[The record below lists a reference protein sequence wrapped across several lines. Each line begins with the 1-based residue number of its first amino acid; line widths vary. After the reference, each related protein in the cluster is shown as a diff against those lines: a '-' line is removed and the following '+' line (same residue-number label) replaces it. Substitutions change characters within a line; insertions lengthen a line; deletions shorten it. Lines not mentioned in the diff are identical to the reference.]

1 MTEHTLTF
9 YGEEL
14 EQLKADAARLGGLVE
29 AQVSDAI
36 DAVARRDVDLAQA
49 VIVRDEKLDIL
60 QRDIEKKAIRMIAL
74 RQPVA
79 HDLRRTVGAM
89 KLSVALERAGDYAKN
104 IGKRALIIAEAEP
117 ITPLTRSIERMGRLV
132 VSRLKEALDA
142 YATGDLDRARRIWV
156 SDEEVDEH
164 YNSLFRELLTY
175 MMSDPRTIGACAHL
189 LFIGKNLERI
199 GDYATTVCE
208 IVHYEVTGEEIVGD
222 RPKWAMAES
231 PPPQPGAGS

>member
-1 MTEHTLTF
+1 MNEHTLTF
-9 YGEEL
+9 FGQEL
-14 EQLKADAARLGGLVE
+14 EQLKADTARLGGLVE
-29 AQVSDAI
+29 AQVSDAV
-36 DAVARRDVDLAQA
+36 DAVARREIDLAQA
-49 VIVRDEKLDIL
+49 VIVRDEKVDIL
-60 QRDIEKKAIRMIAL
+60 QREIERKAIKMIAL

-79 HDLRRTVGAM
+79 QDLRRTVGSM
-89 KLSVALERAGDYAKN
+89 KLSLSLERAGDYAKN
-104 IGKRALIIAEAEP
+104 IAKRALIISEVEP

-142 YATGDLDRARRIWV
+142 YASGDLDRARRIWI

-175 MMSDPRTIGACAHL
+175 MMSDPRTITACAHL

-208 IVHYEVTGEEIVGD
+208 IIYYEVTGEEIVGD
-222 RPKWAMAES
+222 RPKWDALAAAPDATGPS
-231 PPPQPGAGS
+231 S